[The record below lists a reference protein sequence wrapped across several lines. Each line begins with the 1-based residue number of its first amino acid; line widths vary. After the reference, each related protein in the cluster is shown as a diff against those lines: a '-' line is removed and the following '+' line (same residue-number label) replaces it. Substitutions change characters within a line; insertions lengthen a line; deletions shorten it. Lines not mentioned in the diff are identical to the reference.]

1 MTLPDNLRQLLLEVL
16 STAHDD
22 KQAEI
27 EEYKRNYGNYIES
40 GHWADSLDE
49 LNSELKAIEQCLE
62 EL

>member
-27 EEYKRNYGNYIES
+27 EEYKKDYGNWIER
-40 GHWADSLDE
+40 APIAIRLDT

>member
-1 MTLPDNLRQLLLEVL
+1 MTLPDDLRQLLLEVL

-62 EL
+62 QL